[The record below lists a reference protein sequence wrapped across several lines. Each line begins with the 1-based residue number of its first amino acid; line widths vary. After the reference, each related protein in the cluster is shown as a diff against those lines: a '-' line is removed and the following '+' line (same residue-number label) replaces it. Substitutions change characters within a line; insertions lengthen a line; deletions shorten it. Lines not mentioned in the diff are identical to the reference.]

1 MFDIGFSEIMVVAV
15 ISLIIMGPERLPET
29 VRTISLWLGRLRQF
43 ISSARAEIEDEVG
56 IDEIRRQLR
65 NEQIVRDLEKSKN
78 ELSVL
83 AKSVTDISRTDVKNE
98 QIMRD
103 LEKSKNELS
112 VLAKSVTDI
121 SRTDV
126 KNEQIMRDLEKSKNE
141 LSFLAKDVTDINRTE
156 SKDD

>member
-29 VRTISLWLGRLRQF
+29 VRTLSLWLGRVRQF
-43 ISSARAEIEDEVG
+43 VSSAREEIEDEVG

-65 NEQIVRDLEKSKN
+65 NEK
-78 ELSVL
+78 
-83 AKSVTDISRTDVKNE
+83 
-98 QIMRD
+98 IMRD

-112 VLAKSVTDI
+112 VLAKDVTDI

-126 KNEQIMRDLEKSKNE
+126 KNEQIMHDLEKSKNE
-141 LSFLAKDVTDINRTE
+141 LSVVAKDVTDVNRIE
-156 SKDD
+156 SKND

>member
-1 MFDIGFSEIMVVAV
+1 MFDIGFSEIKVVAV

-29 VRTISLWLGRLRQF
+29 VRTLSLWLGRVRQF
-43 ISSARAEIEDEVG
+43 VSSAREEIEDEVG

-65 NEQIVRDLEKSKN
+65 NEKIMRDLEKSKN

-83 AKSVTDISRTDVKNE
+83 AKDVTDISRTDVKNE

-112 VLAKSVTDI
+112 VV
-121 SRTDV
+121 
-126 KNEQIMRDLEKSKNE
+126 
-141 LSFLAKDVTDINRTE
+141 AKDVTDVNRIE
-156 SKDD
+156 SKND

>member
-65 NEQIVRDLEKSKN
+65 NEQI
-78 ELSVL
+78 
-83 AKSVTDISRTDVKNE
+83 
-98 QIMRD
+98 MRD

-112 VLAKSVTDI
+112 A
-121 SRTDV
+121 
-126 KNEQIMRDLEKSKNE
+126 
-141 LSFLAKDVTDINRTE
+141 LAKDVTDINRIE
-156 SKDD
+156 NKND

>member
-29 VRTISLWLGRLRQF
+29 VRTLSLWLGRVRQF
-43 ISSARAEIEDEVG
+43 VSSAREEIEDEVG

-65 NEQIVRDLEKSKN
+65 NEK
-78 ELSVL
+78 
-83 AKSVTDISRTDVKNE
+83 
-98 QIMRD
+98 IMRD

-112 VLAKSVTDI
+112 VLAKDVTDI

-126 KNEQIMRDLEKSKNE
+126 KNEQIMHDLEKSKNE
-141 LSFLAKDVTDINRTE
+141 LSVVAKDVTDINRIE
-156 SKDD
+156 SKND

>member
-29 VRTISLWLGRLRQF
+29 VRTLSLWLGRVRQF
-43 ISSARAEIEDEVG
+43 VSSAREEIEDEVG

-65 NEQIVRDLEKSKN
+65 NEK
-78 ELSVL
+78 
-83 AKSVTDISRTDVKNE
+83 
-98 QIMRD
+98 IMRD

-112 VLAKSVTDI
+112 VLAKDVTDI

-126 KNEQIMRDLEKSKNE
+126 KNEQIIRDLEKSKNE
-141 LSFLAKDVTDINRTE
+141 LSVVAKDVTDVNRIE
-156 SKDD
+156 SKND

>member
-29 VRTISLWLGRLRQF
+29 VRTLSLWLGRVRQF
-43 ISSARAEIEDEVG
+43 VSSAREEIEDEVG

-65 NEQIVRDLEKSKN
+65 NEK
-78 ELSVL
+78 
-83 AKSVTDISRTDVKNE
+83 
-98 QIMRD
+98 IMRD

-112 VLAKSVTDI
+112 VLAKDVTDI

-126 KNEQIMRDLEKSKNE
+126 KNEQIIRDLEKSKNE
-141 LSFLAKDVTDINRTE
+141 LSVVAKDVTDINRIE
-156 SKDD
+156 SKND

>member
-15 ISLIIMGPERLPET
+15 ISLLIMGPERLPET
-29 VRTISLWLGRLRQF
+29 VRTLSLWLGRVRQF
-43 ISSARAEIEDEVG
+43 VSSAREEIEDEVG

-65 NEQIVRDLEKSKN
+65 NEKIMRDLEKSKN

-83 AKSVTDISRTDVKNE
+83 AKDVTDISRTDVKNE

-112 VLAKSVTDI
+112 VV
-121 SRTDV
+121 
-126 KNEQIMRDLEKSKNE
+126 
-141 LSFLAKDVTDINRTE
+141 AKDVTDINRIE
-156 SKDD
+156 SKND

>member
-29 VRTISLWLGRLRQF
+29 VRTLSLWLGRVRQF
-43 ISSARAEIEDEVG
+43 VSSAREEIEDEVG

-65 NEQIVRDLEKSKN
+65 NEKIMRDLEKSKN

-83 AKSVTDISRTDVKNE
+83 AKDVTDISRTDVKNE

-103 LEKSKNELS
+103 LEKTKDEL
-112 VLAKSVTDI
+112 VG
-121 SRTDV
+121 
-126 KNEQIMRDLEKSKNE
+126 
-141 LSFLAKDVTDINRTE
+141 LAKDATDINQIDIKDELDGLTEDITKISHAE
-156 SKDD
+156 SKND